1 MPSPRSSSAAR
12 AEGAAGSRRSP
23 DRARNSTP
31 LAAAIRDAYKGR
43 LTQVQLASE
52 VGVAQNTVSRWSTGE
67 VEPCLDDIVK
77 IESACGMPRGFILR
91 QAGFVADNRSPE
103 EVIASDHRL
112 DRPRRELLLAA
123 YKAALSQSKASSKA

>member
-1 MPSPRSSSAAR
+1 MAR
-12 AEGAAGSRRSP
+12 V
-23 DRARNSTP
+23 TP
-31 LAAAIRDAYKGR
+31 LAAAIREAYKGR
-43 LTQVQLASE
+43 LTQVQLAAQ

-77 IESACGMPRGFILR
+77 IEAACGMPRGFILR
-91 QAGFVADNRSPE
+91 QANYVADIRSPE

-123 YKAALSQSKASSKA
+123 YKAALTQSRATTKN